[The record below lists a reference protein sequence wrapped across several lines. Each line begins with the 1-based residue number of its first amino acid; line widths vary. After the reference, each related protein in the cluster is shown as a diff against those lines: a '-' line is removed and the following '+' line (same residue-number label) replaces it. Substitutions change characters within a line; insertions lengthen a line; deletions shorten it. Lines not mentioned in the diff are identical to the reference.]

1 MGDDGGSSGRLRAE
15 RGGLPP
21 GDLRQALAALA
32 DPDDPEAGWSAEL
45 LQFRFGGAEPLGGHA
60 VGNLLLTGLMELT
73 GDPVLAL
80 DRAGVDGP
88 GGRPG
93 AADVAA
99 TRCGIEARV
108 RGERPDRP
116 DEVTTVT
123 GQHAIA
129 VSRGVVEDVR
139 LLPAAP
145 VACTEAVDA
154 VGSADWL
161 VFGPGSWFTSVIPH
175 LLVPALAT
183 AISASPARRL
193 VTLNLATEPETAGSV
208 PARSSAG
215 AGPLPAGPAS
225 RCSSSRRESG
235 RRSHRFAI
243 CGRIAACAGE
253 VGRGRR
259 SRRWAPARSGRAR
272 RCTVR
277 GVLVRSP
284 TVIHQIHAGWR
295 AADARS
301 SEDEVT
307 RRWR

>member
-32 DPDDPEAGWSAEL
+32 DPDDPEAGRSADL
-45 LQFRFGGAEPLGGHA
+45 LQFRFGGDGA
-60 VGNLLLTGLMELT
+60 
-73 GDPVLAL
+73 
-80 DRAGVDGP
+80 AGRPRCRKSAAHRTDGAHRRPGRGAGPGRVDGP
-88 GGRPG
+88 GGRSG

-99 TRCGIEARV
+99 TRCASRHRV
-108 RGERPDRP
+108 RGVRPERP

-139 LLPAAP
+139 LLPAVP

-154 VGSADWL
+154 VESADWL

-175 LLVPALAT
+175 LLVPASGPGHQRKSGAT
-183 AISASPARRL
+183 TGHPQPRHRTGNSRS
-193 VTLNLATEPETAGSV
+193 VT
-208 PARSSAG
+208 ARSSTG

-235 RRSHRFAI
+235 RRSHRLAI
-243 CGRIAACAGE
+243 CGRIAACAGD
-253 VGRGRR
+253 VGRGRC
-259 SRRWAPARSGRAR
+259 SRRWSAARSGRAR
-272 RCTVR
+272 RGTVR
-277 GVLVRSP
+277 GVLVRPP
-284 TVIHQIHAGWR
+284 TVIHQIHAGGGGGGR
-295 AADARS
+295 AAE
-301 SEDEVT
+301 EDEVT